1 MSAQSLPGPD
11 ERVCWPTV
19 QTANIDEYA
28 QVIGMLAENIAADS
42 LSDPQDF
49 SRQARLAA
57 ALLPAPIRELLLDF
71 LVEGDGGLLLQG
83 LDVGEIGETPAA
95 AVGAPTRHTGMARQS
110 ALLLSSI
117 VHLVG
122 YRPECRG
129 ELVQTLVPIR
139 RHQRRQMST
148 GSAVNLESH
157 TEQCHN
163 LRTRPD
169 FIALGCLR
177 GDPTAATYL
186 LSARQLQDLL
196 PVRTVALLRDPVF
209 YTRVDGSFV
218 DGGVPD
224 EVRGPIPVLSGSW
237 EDPVITYDED
247 LMSTDST
254 EHAAALAAVK
264 SVWQVHHSEIVLRP
278 GDLFILDNSR
288 AIHGRSSFAPRW
300 DGNDRWLCRLQG
312 LCNLA
317 VSRFA
322 RGDRSPIIEIEG
334 C

>member
-1 MSAQSLPGPD
+1 MSAQSLPGPHG
-11 ERVCWPTV
+11 RLWPTV
-19 QTANIDEYA
+19 QTAEIGEYA
-28 QVIGMLAENIAADS
+28 QVISMLAQNVSADS
-42 LSDPQDF
+42 LTDPQDF
-49 SRQARLAA
+49 SRQARLSA

-71 LVEGDGGLLLQG
+71 LVEGDGGLLLRG
-83 LDVGEIGETPAA
+83 LDVGEIPVTPAA
-95 AVGAPTRHTGMARQS
+95 AVGAPTRHTGIARQS
-110 ALLLSSI
+110 ALLLSGI

-139 RHQRRQMST
+139 SHQRRQMST

-177 GDPTAATYL
+177 GDPRAATYL
-186 LSARQLQDLL
+186 LSARQLQNLL
-196 PVRTVALLRDPVF
+196 PAETVAFLRDPVF

-218 DGGVPD
+218 DGGVRD
-224 EVRGPIPVLSGSW
+224 ETRGPIPVLSGSW

-247 LMSTDST
+247 LMSADDD

-264 SVWQVHHSEIVLRP
+264 SVWQTHHTEIILRP
-278 GDLFILDNSR
+278 GDLFIIDNSR

-300 DGNDRWLCRLQG
+300 DGADRWLCRLQG

-322 RGDRSPIIEIEG
+322 REDRSPIIEIEG